1 MIEISNLV
9 KTFGQNIAVNI
20 SSININKGQIV
31 GFIGN
36 NGAGKT
42 TTFRLMLDLIQAD
55 SGCVLSYSKDV
66 AKSEEWKNYTG
77 SFIDSNF
84 LIEFYTPDEYFTFVG
99 KLYGLDI
106 ITIKERLKTY
116 EKFMNNEILNQNKYI
131 RHFSSGNKQKIG
143 IVAAMFINPEI
154 LILDEPFNFLDP
166 SSQIEMK
173 HLLKWLNTQFGT
185 TIIISS
191 HNLNY
196 VYDVSSRILLLERGV
211 IIRDVINKSTEDLS
225 DITLY
230 FNG

>member
-1 MIEISNLV
+1 MIRIEKLK
-9 KTFGQNIAVNI
+9 KTFNKKTALDIPFLE
-20 SSININKGQIV
+20 INKGELV
-31 GFIGN
+31 GLIGN

-55 SGCVLSYSKDV
+55 NGCVLSYSKDV
-66 AKSEEWKNYTG
+66 AKSEEWKDYTG

-84 LIEFYTPDEYFTFVG
+84 LIDFYTPDEYFTFVG
-99 KLYGLDI
+99 KLYGLDT

-116 EKFMNNEILNQNKYI
+116 EKFMNREILNQNKYI

-143 IVAAMFINPEI
+143 IIAAMMINPEI

-173 HLLKWLNTQFGT
+173 HLLQWLNTQYNT

-196 VYDVSSRILLLERGV
+196 VYDVSSRILLLERG
-211 IIRDVINKSTEDLS
+211 IIIKDVINKNSKDLS
-225 DITLY
+225 DISQY
-230 FNG
+230 FNN